1 MAKPNFEQLAAAQQA
16 NAEVAL
22 ALVRT
27 ALGGMERLAALNLNA
42 ARDFLDT
49 TVNNTQALIGAKDVQ
64 DFAKIN
70 TTLAQPNLE
79 KAVEYSR
86 NVYELVT
93 QVQKDVTEV
102 IESQYNAFNQK
113 ASSAIEKTASGAP
126 VGGDVM
132 SAALKSML
140 SASTQTFDNFTR
152 VAKQLADIADANVQ
166 AASSATAKA
175 ASAATPATASAAAK
189 KK

>member
-1 MAKPNFEQLAAAQQA
+1 MTKPNFEQLAAAQQA

-42 ARDFLDT
+42 ARDFLDN

-64 DFAKIN
+64 EFAKIN
-70 TTLAQPNLE
+70 TSLAQPNLE

-86 NVYELVT
+86 SVYDLIT

-102 IESQYNAFNQK
+102 IESQYSAFNQS
-113 ASSAIEKTASGAP
+113 ANSAIDKTVSSAP

-166 AASSATAKA
+166 AANTSAK
-175 ASAATPATASAAAK
+175 AATPATTSATRK
-189 KK
+189 K

>member
-1 MAKPNFEQLAAAQQA
+1 MAKPDFEQLAVAQQA
-16 NAEVAL
+16 NAEIAL

-27 ALGGMERLAALNLNA
+27 ALGGMERLAALNLSA
-42 ARDFLDT
+42 ARDFLDN

-64 DFAKIN
+64 SFTKIN
-70 TTLAQPNLE
+70 TSLAQPNLE

-102 IESQYNAFNQK
+102 IEQQYSAFNQK

-140 SASTQTFDNFTR
+140 SASTQTFDNFSR
-152 VAKQLADIADANVQ
+152 IAKQMADIADANVQ
-166 AASSATAKA
+166 AAGTATSKA
-175 ASAATPATASAAAK
+175 AAATPATASAAK

>member
-42 ARDFLDT
+42 ARDFLDN

-64 DFAKIN
+64 EFAKIN
-70 TTLAQPNLE
+70 TSLAQPNLE

-86 NVYELVT
+86 SVYDLIT

-102 IESQYNAFNQK
+102 IESQYSAFNQS
-113 ASSAIEKTASGAP
+113 ANSAIDKTVSNAP

-166 AASSATAKA
+166 AANTSAK
-175 ASAATPATASAAAK
+175 AATPATTSATRK
-189 KK
+189 K

>member
-1 MAKPNFEQLAAAQQA
+1 MAKPNFEQLTAAQQA
-16 NAEVAL
+16 NAEITL

-27 ALGGMERLAALNLNA
+27 AFGGLERLAALNLNA
-42 ARDFLDT
+42 AREFIDS

-70 TTLAQPNLE
+70 QNLAQPNLE

-86 NVYELVT
+86 NVYELIT

-102 IESQYNAFNQK
+102 IESQYSAFNQN
-113 ASSAIEKTASGAP
+113 ANSAIEKTVSNAP
-126 VGGDVM
+126 VGGDVV
-132 SAALKSML
+132 SAAMKSIL
-140 SASTQTFDNFTR
+140 SASTQTFDNFNR

-166 AASSATAKA
+166 AATNATAKA
-175 ASAATPATASAAAK
+175 AGKTTSATASAARK
-189 KK
+189 K